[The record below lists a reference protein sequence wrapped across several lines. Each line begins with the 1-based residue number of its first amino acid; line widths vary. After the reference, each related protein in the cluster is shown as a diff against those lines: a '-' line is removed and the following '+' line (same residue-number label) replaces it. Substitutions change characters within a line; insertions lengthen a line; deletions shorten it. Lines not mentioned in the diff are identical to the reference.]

1 MQTKFILTFILNL
14 ILIHNLIASDIQPTY
29 LRCEYLVNPVID
41 ESTPRMSWV
50 LTSDARNQ
58 VQSAYQILVASS
70 PELLEEGKAD
80 LWDSGKVAGN
90 QTNQVVY
97 EGSTLQSG
105 QECHWK
111 VRSWDKNGDVGPW
124 SESANWEMG
133 LLEGADWGAEWIGKD
148 YTDEAEPM
156 TFKGKSLILPPSPL
170 LRKPIEVKKEI
181 QKARL
186 YVTALGLYEF
196 KINGKRVGKDY
207 LSPGWT
213 DYDKRVYYSV
223 HDVGELL
230 SGGENVL
237 QAELSYGWYSGYIG
251 YALLIG
257 NPIVRAFYGQTPALK
272 AALLLTYED
281 GSTEEWHTDA
291 TWKVAKGGT
300 TASDI
305 LHGETYDARKEPGT
319 WGDASFDDGDWENA
333 SIIEAGTRNLQV
345 YPAQPVQVTDTLR
358 PVSVTDRGN
367 GIYIFDLGQNFAG
380 VVSLKVK
387 GKQGDKVVLRF
398 GEMLHEDGSLMVE
411 NLRMARATDTYV
423 LKGDPEGEEWAPKFT
438 YHGFQ
443 YVEVTGYPGIPD
455 ESSIKGLVLGSN
467 TPRAGHFETDNE
479 MVNQLYSNIVWT
491 QRANFVDIPTDCPQ
505 RDERMGWTGDAQIY
519 GGTSALNM
527 DVSAFFTKWIQDL
540 HDAQWEYGAYPDY
553 APAPPVRATDTFA
566 PGWMEAGVINPYEMY
581 RAYGDIRIIE
591 KGWDQ
596 MEHFMDFHAKR
607 SNGEYFY
614 PEGSFADLN
623 PKGGYGDWLS
633 VGKKTPPDMLATF
646 YFGYVADLMAEMA
659 EAIGKTDR
667 ASHYAQIAQRI
678 KQAFASHYMDQS
690 SGRFKTDASKY
701 GDGEGYVDGHMGFS
715 GHTQTA
721 YANAI
726 YKGFLSP
733 EQEKKAGW
741 HLANLIKENDGK
753 LATGFLG
760 VKQLLP
766 ALSKTGHIDIAYQ
779 LLLNTEYPSWGFEI
793 ENGATTIWERWDSY
807 VKDDPE
813 KLEALNAGMNSFSH
827 YAFGSVYEWMFRN
840 MGGITADEPGY
851 RKFTIRPEIPS
862 NSISYVSTENQSING
877 KIHSSWKREGDQV
890 TLNVEVPVNTHAVVY
905 VPTSDEKS
913 ISLDGKTPET
923 SGINLGKLQDGYCPV
938 ELGSGVYEIKAKIE

>member
-1 MQTKFILTFILNL
+1 MLTLFISLTLNGF
-14 ILIHNLIASDIQPTY
+14 ASDILPTY

-41 ESTPRMSWV
+41 ETSPRLSWV
-50 LTSDARNQ
+50 LKSDMRDQ
-58 VQSAYQILVASS
+58 VQSAYQVLVASS
-70 PELLEEGKAD
+70 PDLLEKGKAD
-80 LWDSGKVAGN
+80 LWDVGKVEGG
-90 QTNQVVY
+90 QTYQVVY
-97 EGSTLQSG
+97 EGKPLQSG
-105 QECHWK
+105 QICYWK
-111 VRSWDKNGDVGPW
+111 VRSWDKNGEVGPW
-124 SESANWEMG
+124 SEATAWEMG
-133 LLEGADWGAEWIGKD
+133 LLEDADWGAEWIGKD
-148 YTDEAEPM
+148 YTDEAEPI
-156 TFKGKSLILPPSPL
+156 TYKGKPLILPPSPL
-170 LRKPIEVKKEI
+170 LRKPIDVKKKVK
-181 QKARL
+181 KARL

-196 KINGKRVGKDY
+196 KINGERVGKDY

-223 HDVGELL
+223 HDVEEWLAD
-230 SGGENVL
+230 GENVL

-251 YALLIG
+251 YALLVG
-257 NPIVRAFYGQTPALK
+257 NPTVRAFYGQTPALK
-272 AALLLTYED
+272 AELHLSYED
-281 GSTEEWHTDA
+281 GSTEKWQTDDS
-291 TWKVAKGGT
+291 WKLTKGGT
-300 TASDI
+300 LASDI
-305 LHGETYDARKEPGT
+305 LHGETYDAGKEPTT
-319 WGDASFDDGDWENA
+319 WHQPGFDDSKWENA
-333 SIIEAGTRNLQV
+333 SIIQVGPRNLQV

-358 PVSVTDRGN
+358 PVSITDRGN
-367 GIYIFDLGQNFAG
+367 GEYIFDMGQNFAG

-387 GKQGDKVVLRF
+387 GNPGDEVVLRF

-423 LKGDPEGEEWAPKFT
+423 LNGDPQGEVWAPKFT

-443 YVEVTGYPGIPD
+443 YVEVTGYPGVPD
-455 ESSIKGLVLGSN
+455 ESSITGLVLGSN

-505 RDERMGWTGDAQIY
+505 RDERMGWTGDAQTY
-519 GGTSALNM
+519 GGTSTLNM
-527 DVSAFFTKWIQDL
+527 DVAAFFTKWIQDL

-553 APAPPVRATDTFA
+553 APAPPIRATDTFA

-581 RAYGDIRIIE
+581 RAYGDTRIIE

-607 SNGEYFY
+607 SNGKYFY

-646 YFGYVADLMAEMA
+646 YYGYVAGLMSEMA
-659 EAIGKTDR
+659 RAIGKVDR
-667 ASHYAQIAQRI
+667 ASHYGQLAEKV
-678 KQAFASHYMDQS
+678 KQAFAAHYMDQS
-690 SGRFKTDASKY
+690 TGRFKTDATLY
-701 GDGEGYVDGHMGFS
+701 GDGEGYVDGQMGFS

-726 YKGFLSP
+726 YMGFLTP
-733 EQEKKAGW
+733 EQEHKAGEY
-741 HLANLIKENDGK
+741 LANLIRENDGK

-766 ALSKTGHIDIAYQ
+766 ALSKTGHVDLAYQ

-813 KLEALNAGMNSFSH
+813 KMEALNAGMNSFSH

-840 MGGITADEPGY
+840 MGGINAEEPGY
-851 RKFTIRPEIPS
+851 RKFTIKPEIPS
-862 NSISYVSTENQSING
+862 HSISFVSTENRTING
-877 KIHSSWKREGDQV
+877 KILSSWKKEGDQV
-890 TLNVEVPVNTHAVVY
+890 MLKVEIPVNTRAVVY
-905 VPTSDEKS
+905 IPTSDEKS
-913 ISLDGKTPET
+913 IYLDGKKLMS
-923 SGINLGKLQDGYCPV
+923 SGISIGKLQEGYCPLQ
-938 ELGSGVYEIKAKIE
+938 LGSGVYEIKADLK